1 MEEDALIVIPKIE
14 RTGFE
19 DCPRCRLGEFE
30 SSFRISVKNSSHAPS
45 HIFHVHNNEGF
56 QSIMMRL
63 CNEFPRDWL
72 KGVVYYFYIDLGGLY
87 HHIEDPSW
95 LKGRCHCIQ
104 YRRRGSLILLHL

>member
-1 MEEDALIVIPKIE
+1 MDEDSLIVVPKIE
-14 RTGFE
+14 RAGFE
-19 DCPRCRLGEFE
+19 DCLRCQLGEFE

-63 CNEFPRDWL
+63 CDEFPRDWL

-95 LKGRCHCIQ
+95 LKGRCDALECLA
-104 YRRRGSLILLHL
+104 GMKLKLCE